1 MTAGIDRSGLD
12 FRRARLHSFFNQV
25 RGVLSGQ
32 RRRLLAFDEVRE
44 KLHLGGPVYR
54 GLQTVPLDKVIGSVN
69 RYRDF
74 DRLFLPTQSHTEDR
88 WRRINRAWY
97 EEVDLPPVML
107 YKVGEVF
114 FVVDGNHRVSVARD
128 RGQTFI
134 DAEVREVESR
144 VAVTADI
151 LPDDLEL
158 LGERVEFLERT
169 QLDRWYPEAV
179 IKPTVLG
186 GYERLLEHIAVHR
199 YFMGIDQ
206 GRPIPEEEAVRHW
219 VETLY
224 LPVVEVVAR
233 SEILE
238 ELPGRTG
245 ADFYLWTM
253 DHLHFLRSQEGGA
266 EAAPGQAAQ
275 DLIESLSEDG
285 SPPASD

>member
-1 MTAGIDRSGLD
+1 MTAGVDRSALD

-25 RGVLSGQ
+25 RGALSGQ
-32 RRRLLAFDEVRE
+32 PRRLLAFDEVRE

-54 GLQTVPLDKVIGSVN
+54 GLQTVRLDRIIGSVN

-128 RGQTFI
+128 RGQAFI

-151 LPDDLEL
+151 RPDDLEL

-169 QLDRWYPEAV
+169 QLDRLYPEAGV
-179 IKPTVLG
+179 HPTVLG

-206 GRPIPEEEAVRHW
+206 GRPIPEDEAVRHW

-233 SEILE
+233 SGILE

-253 DHLHFLRSQEGGA
+253 DHLHFLNSQEGGA
-266 EAAPGQAAQ
+266 PSAPGQAAQ
-275 DLIESLSEDG
+275 DLIETMRED
-285 SPPASD
+285 

>member
-12 FRRARLHSFFNQV
+12 FRRARMQSFFNML
-25 RGVLSGQ
+25 RAALSGQ
-32 RRRLLAFDEVRE
+32 RQRLLAFDEVRE

-54 GLQTVPLDKVIGSVN
+54 GLQSVPLDKIIGSVN

-74 DRLFLPTQSHTEDR
+74 DHLFLPTQSHTEDR

-97 EEVDLPPVML
+97 EEIDLPPVML
-107 YKVGEVF
+107 YKVGEVY

-128 RGQTFI
+128 RGQQFI

-144 VAVTADI
+144 VPVTAGMQ
-151 LPDDLEL
+151 PDDLER

-206 GRPIPEEEAVRHW
+206 GRSISEEDAVRHW
-219 VETLY
+219 YETLY
-224 LPVVEVVAR
+224 LPVVQVVER
-233 SEILE
+233 SEVLE
-238 ELPGRTG
+238 ELPGRT
-245 ADFYLWTM
+245 ATDFYLWTM

-266 EAAPGQAAQ
+266 EAGPGQAAQ
-275 DLIESLSEDG
+275 DLIETMRD
-285 SPPASD
+285 D

>member
-1 MTAGIDRSGLD
+1 LTAGIDRSGLD

>member
-12 FRRARLHSFFNQV
+12 FRRARMQSFFNML
-25 RGVLSGQ
+25 RAALSGQ
-32 RRRLLAFDEVRE
+32 RQRLLAFDEVRE

-54 GLQTVPLDKVIGSVN
+54 GLQSVPLDKIIGSVN

-74 DRLFLPTQSHTEDR
+74 DHLFLPTQSHTEDR

-97 EEVDLPPVML
+97 EEIDLPPVML
-107 YKVGEVF
+107 YKVGEVY

-128 RGQTFI
+128 RGQQFI

-144 VAVTADI
+144 VPVTAGMQ
-151 LPDDLEL
+151 PDDLER

-206 GRPIPEEEAVRHW
+206 GRSISEEEAVRHW
-219 VETLY
+219 YETLY
-224 LPVVEVVAR
+224 LPVVQVVER
-233 SEILE
+233 SEVLE
-238 ELPGRTG
+238 ELPGRT
-245 ADFYLWTM
+245 ATDFYLWTM

-266 EAAPGQAAQ
+266 EAGPGQAAQ
-275 DLIESLSEDG
+275 DLIETMRD
-285 SPPASD
+285 D

>member
-12 FRRARLHSFFNQV
+12 FRRARLQSFFNMV
-25 RGVLSGQ
+25 RAALSG
-32 RRRLLAFDEVRE
+32 RRQRLLAFDEVRE

-54 GLQTVPLDKVIGSVN
+54 GLQSVPLDKIVGSVN

-97 EEVDLPPVML
+97 EEINLPPVML
-107 YKVGEVF
+107 YKVGEVY

-128 RGQTFI
+128 RGQQFI

-144 VAVTADI
+144 VPVAADMQ
-151 LPDDLEL
+151 PDDLEH

-179 IKPTVLG
+179 IQPTVLG

-206 GRPIPEEEAVRHW
+206 GRPITEEEAVRHW
-219 VETLY
+219 YETLY
-224 LPVVEVVAR
+224 LPVAEVVTH
-233 SEILE
+233 SGILE
-238 ELPGRTG
+238 ELPGRTPT
-245 ADFYLWTM
+245 DFYLWTM

-266 EAAPGQAAQ
+266 EAGPGQAAQ
-275 DLIESLSEDG
+275 DLIESMREE
-285 SPPASD
+285 